1 MATRPRRHRA
11 ALLALWLLGGVCVA
25 PECGAQSLFE
35 IPTTSSTALSVPDDQ
50 PLAIAL
56 QVRDPAALAQVLG
69 VATPPAGSTRLTYVM
84 DGYPVIHGPAS
95 RSWLESTFVIDFRE
109 PSVAEVSAELAK
121 SVGNSPP
128 AAVTP
133 AAIVQFVS
141 GLMKGSQNRGFD
153 IASEVAVR
161 REGDCTEYAVLTA
174 ALARGAGIPAR
185 VVLGLALVR
194 RGSSYMAYGHAWAE
208 LQTAGRWIV
217 ADSALARMK
226 NPVRYLPFGV
236 LENEGMGFEL
246 DVARLTP
253 VWVQRIE
260 VLGKPRAAVD

>member
-1 MATRPRRHRA
+1 MAARPSLRRA
-11 ALLALWLLGGVCVA
+11 VLLGAGFFAAVFAA

-35 IPTTSSTALSVPDDQ
+35 IPTTSSTAVPVADDQ

-56 QVRDPAALAQVLG
+56 QVREPAALAQVLG
-69 VATPPAGSTRLTYVM
+69 VEAPPAGSHRLTYVM
-84 DGYPVIHGPAS
+84 NGYPVIQGLAP

-109 PSVAEVSAELAK
+109 PSVAKVSAELTK
-121 SVGNSPP
+121 SQGDSPP
-128 AAVTP
+128 AALSP
-133 AAIVQFVS
+133 AAIVKFVS
-141 GLMKGSQNRGFD
+141 AIMKPTQNRGFD

-194 RGSSYMAYGHAWAE
+194 RDSNYMAYGHAWAE
-208 LQTAGRWIV
+208 LLTAGQWVV
-217 ADSALARMK
+217 ADSALARLGD
-226 NPVRYLPFGV
+226 PVRYLPFGV
-236 LENEGMGFEL
+236 LENEGMGFAH

-253 VWVQRIE
+253 VWVQEIE
-260 VLGKPRAAVD
+260 VLGRPSAKGR

>member
-1 MATRPRRHRA
+1 
-11 ALLALWLLGGVCVA
+11 V
-25 PECGAQSLFE
+25 
-35 IPTTSSTALSVPDDQ
+35 SVPDDQ

-56 QVRDPAALAQVLG
+56 QVRDPAALALVLG
-69 VATPPAGSTRLTYVM
+69 VTAPPAGSMLLPYVM
-84 DGYPVIHGPAS
+84 DGYPLIHGPAS
-95 RSWLESTFVIDFRE
+95 RSWLESTFVIDFHE
-109 PSVAEVSAELAK
+109 PSVAAVSAELTK
-121 SVGNSPP
+121 SVGSAPP
-128 AAVTP
+128 AAV
-133 AAIVQFVS
+133 VQFVS
-141 GLMKGSQNRGFD
+141 GLMRGSQNRGFD

-208 LQTAGRWIV
+208 LLTAGRWIV